1 MMLLSAII
9 WGFAFVAQKTSM
21 EVMGPF
27 TFNTARFVLG
37 ASFLVLLLPFIKP
50 EAGRLGKEG
59 WFGGMW
65 MGVIIFIG
73 SITQQIGIVT
83 TTAAKAA
90 FITGIYIVIVPI
102 ILSFMGQALSRI
114 VWWAVALSVFGLY
127 LLSMHGAEAVPVVGD
142 FWVLLSAIFF
152 ALHIIVIGKY
162 SRLHDPLKLSIVQF
176 YICALLSAIG
186 MFIIETP
193 SIAGI
198 KAGGL
203 EILYAGV
210 LSVGIAYTL
219 QVFAQKRVPAHI
231 AALVLSLEIVFG
243 AIGGIWLL
251 GEQMTG
257 SMLLGGCFMFAAILL
272 VQGKQ
277 AKQNSV

>member
-1 MMLLSAII
+1 MMLLSAVI

-27 TFNTARFVLG
+27 TFNMARFVLG
-37 ASFLVLLLPFIKP
+37 ASCLVLLLPFIKSQ
-50 EAGRLGKEG
+50 AGRLGKEG
-59 WFGGMW
+59 WMAGLW
-65 MGVIIFIG
+65 MGVVIFLG

-90 FITGIYIVIVPI
+90 FITGLYIVLVPI
-102 ILSFMGQALSRI
+102 ILAFLGQALSRV
-114 VWWAVALSVFGLY
+114 VWWAAAISVFGLY
-127 LLSMHGAEAVPVVGD
+127 LLSMQGVQVMPVVGD
-142 FWVLLSAIFF
+142 FWVLLSAFLF
-152 ALHIIVIGKY
+152 ALHIIVVGKY

-176 YICALLSAIG
+176 YICAVFSAIG
-186 MFIIETP
+186 MFILEVP
-193 SIAGI
+193 SIEGI

-219 QVFAQKRVPAHI
+219 QVFAQKRVPSHT

-251 GEQMTG
+251 GEQMTRP
-257 SMLLGGCFMFAAILL
+257 MLIGGGLMFAAILL
-272 VQGKQ
+272 AQYQGKQ
-277 AKQNSV
+277 ASD